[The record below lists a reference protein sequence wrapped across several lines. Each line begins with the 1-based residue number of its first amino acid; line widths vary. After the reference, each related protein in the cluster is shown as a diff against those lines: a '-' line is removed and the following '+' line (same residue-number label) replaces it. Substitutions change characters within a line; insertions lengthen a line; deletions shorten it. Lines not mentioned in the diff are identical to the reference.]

1 MLETKPYA
9 QTLALWA
16 TNETPAHSVI
26 ITGRQKGSFH
36 SVSLWKLAEARCFP
50 LNDCIV
56 HCTHVITTA

>member
-26 ITGRQKGSFH
+26 ITGRQKGRLQFSFCF
-36 SVSLWKLAEARCFP
+36 SVETSRSKMFSFE
-50 LNDCIV
+50 
-56 HCTHVITTA
+56 